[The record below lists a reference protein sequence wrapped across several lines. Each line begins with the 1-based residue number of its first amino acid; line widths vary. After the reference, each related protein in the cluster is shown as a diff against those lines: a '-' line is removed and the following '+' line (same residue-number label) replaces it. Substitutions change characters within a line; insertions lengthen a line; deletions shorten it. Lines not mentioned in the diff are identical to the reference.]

1 MRKLSQKIV
10 VTAALLALAAPFAD
24 ADAHPA
30 GKNGA
35 GKESGKHSPQTMM
48 MHQMMREMHGC
59 MQQQMSHMQ
68 ADPRHDGGMMDKQVM
83 RQRMMTMM
91 RSCMDQMSKGGMK
104 MDGMPGGGMHGHG
117 KGAAGDGK
125 AGHSHGGKGG
135 R

>member
-10 VTAALLALAAPFAD
+10 VTAALLALAAPFAG

-30 GKNGA
+30 GKEGT

-68 ADPRHDGGMMDKQVM
+68 AGPGHDGGMMDKQAM

-91 RSCMDQMSKGGMK
+91 RGCMDQMSKGGMK

-117 KGAAGDGK
+117 KGAADDGK